1 MKKALITPVQS
12 FPVHGILRIKLRNL
26 PDGVIQ
32 AGGAGVP
39 HYLPALMLRQTGGAG
54 RAGKTASIWQNC
66 YSKKDTKF
74 MECST
79 GVAPSILVELIIK
92 E

>member
-32 AGGAGVP
+32 AG
-39 HYLPALMLRQTGGAG
+39 
-54 RAGKTASIWQNC
+54 RAGKTAPIWQNC
-66 YSKKDTKF
+66 YSKKATKF

-79 GVAPSILVELIIK
+79 GAAPSIPVELIIK
-92 E
+92 RVMSEES